1 MNRIDSRTALIVVA
15 LTALAGCSH
24 KDRAPMAQ
32 TTSQT
37 PNPTAS
43 EVISPRHSS
52 WDKQESP
59 SPAPS
64 VTPKYRLNE
73 VTFAAG
79 GASFGAEGSGV
90 LRDVATTIQQK
101 GIKKILLLAY
111 SHKSEDGSSGLPMSR
126 CHAVRDA
133 LVRHGLSADM
143 MEMSSF
149 GSRFSVA
156 DRLQPQ
162 AMEQERRVEIWVLA
176 E

>member
-1 MNRIDSRTALIVVA
+1 MNRPLHRFALGLVA
-15 LTALAGCSH
+15 LAALAGCSH
-24 KDRAPMAQ
+24 KDKAPMAQ
-32 TTSQT
+32 TTAQT
-37 PNPTAS
+37 PSPTGS
-43 EVISPRHSS
+43 EMISPRHNT
-52 WDKQESP
+52 WDKHESP
-59 SPAPS
+59 APAPS

-79 GASFGAEGSGV
+79 SASFGAEGSGV

-101 GIKKILLLAY
+101 GIKKVLLLAY
-111 SHKSEDGSSGLPMSR
+111 SHKSEDGSASLPMSR